1 MKILQYYS
9 ELFKILYK
17 HYVENFLKKLLVI
30 IQILEVCNSEDKI
43 SRHNDVEEV
52 KTLIKEV
59 QYYAMIRQKLSKR

>member
-9 ELFKILYK
+9 ELFSNIVYACVL
-17 HYVENFLKKLLVI
+17 HGENFWLF

>member
-1 MKILQYYS
+1 MEKFFKFW
-9 ELFKILYK
+9 LF
-17 HYVENFLKKLLVI
+17 